1 MPFVITSPCLGTQD
15 RACVEACPV
24 DCIHFEAGVDAM
36 LYINPADC
44 IDCGACQP
52 ECPVSAIFPLAE
64 VPADQQKFVGINAL
78 WYEDPA
84 GARAQIGSDIAPAV
98 TAEMVAA
105 EAAAGGGGGGAAGEE
120 ALPYSQVGATTGPA
134 PAVHH
139 AGRSPV
145 GVIALGL
152 FAALFVLMVI
162 FPGPVSGNVMGI
174 GWDISKATGPGW
186 SLDGINGVPWGITV
200 VLLTPVLVLLLA
212 IFIVSQWS
220 AISTYAASRPRPVGK
235 WRARA
240 VEWRRSEDSRRADL
254 AGIVNSIAADR
265 FAYPNDEHPNF
276 RTYVNLPEP
285 TMAIEVQGGA
295 DKLLPDIVV
304 LDKPGG
310 RPKIVAQVES
320 RETLTRE
327 QAEYVWSQ
335 LQFADAPLLLYV
347 PAGLGGQ
354 AKDYARAAGIKHAQ
368 IRTWR
373 RQPNGVR
380 VREIR

>member
-52 ECPVSAIFPLAE
+52 ECPVNAIFPQGE

-78 WYEDPA
+78 WYDDRA
-84 GARAQIGSDIAPAV
+84 AARTQIGSDIAPAV

-105 EAAAGGGGGGAAGEE
+105 EAAAAGAGGGEGGEE
-120 ALPYSQVGATTGPA
+120 ALPYSQVAASTGSA
-134 PAVHH
+134 PVLHRP
-139 AGRSPV
+139 GLSPV
-145 GVIALGL
+145 GVVSLAL
-152 FAALFVLMVI
+152 FAALFVITVI
-162 FPGPVSGNVMGI
+162 FPGPTSGSFLGI
-174 GWDISKATGPGW
+174 GWDISKEGVDW
-186 SLDGINGVPWGITV
+186 SLEGIDGLPFGINVI
-200 VLLTPVLVLLLA
+200 LFTPVLLVLLL
-212 IFIVSQWS
+212 IFLGSQWS
-220 AISTYAASRPRPVGK
+220 AISSFAARRPRPVGK
-235 WRARA
+235 WRAGA

-265 FAYPNDEHPNF
+265 FNFPNDEHPSF

-285 TMAIEVQGGA
+285 QMAVEVQGGA

-347 PAGLGGQ
+347 PAGLASQ
-354 AKDYARAAGIKHAQ
+354 AKDYARAAGIKNAQ

-373 RQPNGVR
+373 RQPTGVR